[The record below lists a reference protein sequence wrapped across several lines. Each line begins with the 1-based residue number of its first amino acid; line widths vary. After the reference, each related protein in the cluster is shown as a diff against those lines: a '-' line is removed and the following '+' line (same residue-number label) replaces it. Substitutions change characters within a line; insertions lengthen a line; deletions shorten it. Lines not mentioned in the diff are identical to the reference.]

1 LTPILKFHFFEAMKT
16 LLLATLLASVTSSAF
31 ADVSVTDAWARATVP
46 GQPVGAVY
54 MKVSS
59 SNAVRLVDIQ
69 TEVAKDVQVH
79 TMHHHDGVM
88 KMREHGEL
96 AIQAGQTV
104 DLAPGGLHLM
114 LLGLKKP
121 LSAGE
126 NLTMKLTFEDAKK
139 ARNTSVV
146 SVLVRP
152 LGK

>member
-1 LTPILKFHFFEAMKT
+1 MKNLVLAS
-16 LLLATLLASVTSSAF
+16 LLLGMAPLVF
-31 ADVSVTDAWARATVP
+31 ADVSVNEPWARATVP
-46 GQPVGAVY
+46 GQPIGAVY

-59 SNAVRLVDIQ
+59 SDAVRLVAIQ
-69 TEVAKDVQVH
+69 TDAAKDVQVH

-96 AIQAGQTV
+96 AIPAGQTV
-104 DLAPGGLHLM
+104 ELAPGGLHLM

-126 NLTMKLTFEDAKK
+126 NLTVKLTFEDARKV
-139 ARNTSVV
+139 RNTSIV
-146 SVLVRP
+146 SVPVRA

>member
-1 LTPILKFHFFEAMKT
+1 MMKT
-16 LLLATLLASVTSSAF
+16 LFLASLLAVCTSSAF
-31 ADVSVTDAWARATVP
+31 AEVSINDAWARATVP

-104 DLAPGGLHLM
+104 ELAPGGLHLM

-126 NLTMKLTFEDAKK
+126 NLTVKLTFEDTKK

-146 SVLVRP
+146 SVPIRP

>member
-1 LTPILKFHFFEAMKT
+1 MTPILKFHFFETMKT
-16 LLLATLLASVTSSAF
+16 LLLAPLLASVTSSAF

-104 DLAPGGLHLM
+104 ELAPGGLHLM

-126 NLTMKLTFEDAKK
+126 NLTVKLTFEDAKK
-139 ARNTSVV
+139 VRNTSVV
-146 SVLVRP
+146 SVPVRP